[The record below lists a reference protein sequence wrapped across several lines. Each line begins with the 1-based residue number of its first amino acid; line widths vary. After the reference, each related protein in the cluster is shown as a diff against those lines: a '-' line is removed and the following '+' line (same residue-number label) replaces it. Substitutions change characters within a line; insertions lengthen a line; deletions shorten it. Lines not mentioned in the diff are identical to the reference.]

1 MRTRSPRHSSP
12 ELPAELAATTALS
25 STLAASFVI
34 LANAKGGV
42 GKTTLATLI
51 ADLWT
56 MTGQIYRAFQVDDQR
71 RLEAMLGAQVGTI
84 VPDFEAA
91 MRQPRALTGP
101 FAPVYTAL
109 SEAAGTG
116 HRVLL
121 EAGANRVE
129 LTALWT
135 RKTELQED
143 LTAWGV
149 RPVVMVP
156 ATVEAEALR
165 QAAVALRTFGEALP
179 EASLVFVENQRDGRL
194 TDLKPRSEA
203 ALVWR
208 EALAPLLS
216 EAGRHHLVMPL
227 IEADAWSAYEDHGL
241 RFIKAMSMA
250 PSEAARLL
258 GEDVSEAKI
267 MRSAVT
273 AFVRAM
279 RVELTRVLPELATRE
294 SE

>member
-1 MRTRSPRHSSP
+1 MRTRSPRNSSP

-56 MTGQIYRAFQVDDQR
+56 MTGQAYRAFQVDDQR

-109 SEAAGTG
+109 SEAAGTD
-116 HRVLL
+116 RKILL

-149 RPVVMVP
+149 RSVVMVP

-194 TDLKPRSEA
+194 ADLKPRSEA

-208 EALAPLLS
+208 EVLAPLLS
-216 EAGRHHLVMPL
+216 EPGRHHLVMPL

-279 RVELTRVLPELATRE
+279 RVELARVLPDLATRE
-294 SE
+294 GE

>member
-1 MRTRSPRHSSP
+1 MRAKSPRTSTP
-12 ELPAELAATTALS
+12 ELAPELAATTALS
-25 STLAASFVI
+25 STLDSTFAI
-34 LANAKGGV
+34 LVNGKGGV

-56 MTGQIYRAFQVDDQR
+56 LVGQAYRPFQVDDQR

-91 MRQPRALTGP
+91 MRHPRALTGP
-101 FAPVYTAL
+101 FAPVYAAL
-109 SEAAGTG
+109 CEARATG
-116 HRVLL
+116 YHVLL
-121 EAGANRVE
+121 DAGANRVE
-129 LTALWT
+129 LTAMWT
-135 RKTELQED
+135 RKAELQED
-143 LTAWGV
+143 LTTWGV

-165 QAAVALRTFGEALP
+165 QAVIALRTFAEALP

-194 TDLKPRSEA
+194 IDLKPRSEA

-208 EALAPLLS
+208 EALAPLLV
-216 EAGRHHLVMPL
+216 ATRRHHLVMPL

-250 PSEAARLL
+250 PSEAAQLL

-279 RVELTRVLPELATRE
+279 RVELAKALPGLATRGGL
-294 SE
+294 

>member
-1 MRTRSPRHSSP
+1 MRTKSLRTSSP
-12 ELPAELAATTALS
+12 ELAAELAATTALS
-25 STLAASFVI
+25 STPTSDFLT
-34 LANAKGGV
+34 LGNAKGGV

-56 MTGQIYRAFQVDDQR
+56 MTGRPYRAFQVDDQR

-109 SEAAGTG
+109 GEAARTSG
-116 HRVLL
+116 HVLL

-129 LTALWT
+129 LTALWM

-156 ATVEAEALR
+156 STVEAEALR
-165 QAAVALRTFGEALP
+165 QAAIALRTFSEALP
-179 EASLVFVENQRDGRL
+179 GASLVFVENQRDGRL
-194 TDLKPRSEA
+194 ADLKPRSEA

-208 EALAPLLS
+208 EGLAPFLA
-216 EAGRHHLVMPL
+216 EPGRHHLVMPL
-227 IEADAWSAYEDHGL
+227 IEADAWAAYEDHGL

-250 PSEAARLL
+250 PSEAAQLL
-258 GEDVSEAKI
+258 GEEISEAKI

-279 RVELTRVLPELATRE
+279 RVELARVLPGLVTRGE
-294 SE
+294 A